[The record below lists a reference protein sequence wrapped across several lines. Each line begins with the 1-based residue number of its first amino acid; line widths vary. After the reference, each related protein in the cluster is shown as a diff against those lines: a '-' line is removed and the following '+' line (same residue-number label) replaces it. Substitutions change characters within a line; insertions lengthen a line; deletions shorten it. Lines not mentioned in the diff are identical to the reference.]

1 MPDFVVLTVRARVVA
16 ELIRGALEAEGIVV
30 ALDRELLA
38 GVYGLD
44 AGTWA
49 TKVLVLASEQ
59 ERAQRLLDEL
69 EADDWSD

>member
-1 MPDFVVLTVRARVVA
+1 MAEFVVLTVRARVVA

-30 ALDRELLA
+30 ALDRETLA

-49 TKVLVLASEQ
+49 TKVLVLAREHD
-59 ERAQRLLDEL
+59 RAQRLLAEF
-69 EADDWSD
+69 EADDPTA